1 MIESLSVKN
10 FALIKEA
17 HIDFRDNLNVITG
30 ETGSGKSI
38 LIGSINLALGM
49 RANKDYLR
57 DDNEEMSVAISFDV
71 KSEELK
77 KYIEELDIPMSDDK
91 VIIYRKVTKDKNVV
105 KINDEPCTLNKI
117 KDLTEK
123 LIDIYGQHDSESLR
137 KNARHIEFLD
147 DFIGNEVSEKKKNI
161 LEHLTTLKAAREKL
175 DTFNLDEKMR
185 LREIDILKYE
195 IEELENAHLKEGE
208 EEELADKFKLASNSK
223 NIIEAL
229 TTAFNSL
236 QESRFDYAVKE
247 VKDAMKYDSSLSSIY
262 ESLTDVE
269 NIVRD
274 SIKELDKRIS
284 GYDID
289 EKEFKVMEDRLD
301 FIRRILSKYGNSID
315 SVISQLAEKKER
327 LNSLI
332 NYESEKKKAEE
343 KVEKCEKKLY
353 SAASELSELRKQHKK
368 SFIDKLLFELRDI
381 GFTDAKFDIDINE
394 KQDITK
400 DGFDDVVFMISLN
413 AGEKLRPLSEVA
425 SGGELSRIMLSIKT
439 ILSDTYGTET
449 LIFDEIDAGIS
460 GITATK
466 VAAKLN
472 RIAKNHQ
479 VILITHLPQIAA
491 MADNHFVIEKK
502 VDDNRTLTTITE
514 LTEDG
519 MIEEIGRLISSGG
532 TLTETVLANA
542 KELKELARLEKKK

>member
-1 MIESLSVKN
+1 MN
-10 FALIKEA
+10 
-17 HIDFRDNLNVITG
+17 
-30 ETGSGKSI
+30 
-38 LIGSINLALGM
+38 
-49 RANKDYLR
+49 
-57 DDNEEMSVAISFDV
+57 
-71 KSEELK
+71 
-77 KYIEELDIPMSDDK
+77 
-91 VIIYRKVTKDKNVV
+91 
-105 KINDEPCTLNKI
+105 
-117 KDLTEK
+117 
-123 LIDIYGQHDSESLR
+123 
-137 KNARHIEFLD
+137 
-147 DFIGNEVSEKKKNI
+147 
-161 LEHLTTLKAAREKL
+161 
-175 DTFNLDEKMR
+175 
-185 LREIDILKYE
+185 
-195 IEELENAHLKEGE
+195 LEN
-208 EEELADKFKLASNSK
+208 
-223 NIIEAL
+223 
-229 TTAFNSL
+229 
-236 QESRFDYAVKE
+236 
-247 VKDAMKYDSSLSSIY
+247 
-262 ESLTDVE
+262 
-269 NIVRD
+269 
-274 SIKELDKRIS
+274 
-284 GYDID
+284 
-289 EKEFKVMEDRLD
+289 
-301 FIRRILSKYGNSID
+301 
-315 SVISQLAEKKER
+315 
-327 LNSLI
+327 
-332 NYESEKKKAEE
+332 
-343 KVEKCEKKLY
+343 
-353 SAASELSELRKQHKK
+353 
-368 SFIDKLLFELRDI
+368 IDKLLFELRDI